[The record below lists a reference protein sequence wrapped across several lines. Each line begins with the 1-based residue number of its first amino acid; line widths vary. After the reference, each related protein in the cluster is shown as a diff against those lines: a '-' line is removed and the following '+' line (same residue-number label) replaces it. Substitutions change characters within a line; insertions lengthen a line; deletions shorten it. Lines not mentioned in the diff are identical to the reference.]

1 MSLSVWTKADLK
13 NHVDDVNAAAV
24 ALDAAHPID
33 IVKWAA
39 ERVGS
44 SIVVTC
50 SFEDLVL
57 ADVVTR
63 AVPGIEVTMIDTQ
76 YVFAETHWLAQEAQQ
91 RHGVNLRVVK
101 PSLNVVP
108 DNLWQRDTSACC
120 DVRKVKPLEELLL
133 DATCWVTGVRRA
145 DGPTRATTPVVTYDA
160 NRNVLK
166 VNPLAAYSDDDM
178 VTYEHLHELA
188 EHPLKSRG
196 YASIGCWP
204 CTRPV
209 APGEDK
215 RAGRW
220 SGQEKTECGLHV

>member
-1 MSLSVWTKADLK
+1 MTSSIWSKSDLESQVDEIAKAAKD
-13 NHVDDVNAAAV
+13 
-24 ALDAAHPID
+24 LDAAHPID

-39 ERVGS
+39 SKVGS

-50 SFEDLVL
+50 SFEDAVL

-63 AVPGIEVTMIDTQ
+63 AVPGIEVVMIDTQ
-76 YVFAETHWLAQEAQQ
+76 YVFAETHWLANEVKE
-91 RHGVNLRVVK
+91 RHNVNLRVVQ
-101 PSLNVVP
+101 PSLSVVP
-108 DNLWQRDTSACC
+108 DNLWQRDTEACC
-120 DVRKVKPLEELLL
+120 NVRKVKPLEDLLS
-133 DATCWVTGVRRA
+133 DATCWITGVRRV
-145 DGPTRATTPVVTYDA
+145 DGPTRESTPVVGYDA
-160 NRNVLK
+160 VRNVLK
-166 VNPLAAYSDDDM
+166 VNPLAAFSDDDM
-178 VTYEHLHELA
+178 ATYEHLYELP

>member
-1 MSLSVWTKADLK
+1 MATSIWSKSDLA
-13 NHVDDVNAAAV
+13 NHRGEIQTAAEE
-24 ALDAAHPID
+24 LDSAHPID

-39 ERVGS
+39 SKVGS

-50 SFEDLVL
+50 SFEDAVL

-63 AVPGIEVTMIDTQ
+63 AVPGIDVVMIDTQ
-76 YVFAETHWLAQEAQQ
+76 YVFAETHWLANEA
-91 RHGVNLRVVK
+91 REKHNVNLRVVK
-101 PSLNVVP
+101 PALSVVP
-108 DNLWQRDTSACC
+108 DNLWQRDSEACC
-120 DVRKVKPLEELLL
+120 NVRKVKPLEDLLAP
-133 DATCWVTGVRRA
+133 ATCWITGVRRV
-145 DGPTRATTPVVTYDA
+145 DGPTREQTPVVTYDEA
-160 NRNVLK
+160 RGVLK
-166 VNPLAAYSDDDM
+166 VNPLAAFSDDDM
-178 VTYEHLHELA
+178 ATYEHLHELP

>member
-1 MSLSVWTKADLK
+1 MATSIWSKSDLA
-13 NHVDDVNAAAV
+13 NHCGEIQTAAEE
-24 ALDAAHPID
+24 LDSAHPID

-39 ERVGS
+39 SKVGS

-50 SFEDLVL
+50 SFEDAVL

-63 AVPGIEVTMIDTQ
+63 AVPGIDVVMIDTQ
-76 YVFAETHWLAQEAQQ
+76 YVFAETHWLANEV
-91 RHGVNLRVVK
+91 REKHNVNLRVVK
-101 PSLNVVP
+101 PALSVVP
-108 DNLWQRDTSACC
+108 DNLWQRDTEACC
-120 DVRKVKPLEELLL
+120 NVRKVKPLEDLLAP
-133 DATCWVTGVRRA
+133 ATCWITGVRRV
-145 DGPTRATTPVVTYDA
+145 DGPTRAQTPVVTYDEA
-160 NRNVLK
+160 RRVLK
-166 VNPLAAYSDDDM
+166 VNPLAAFSDDDM
-178 VTYEHLHELA
+178 ATYEHLYELP

-196 YASIGCWP
+196 YPSIGCWP

>member
-1 MSLSVWTKADLK
+1 MATSIWSKSDLA
-13 NHVDDVNAAAV
+13 NHRGEIQTAAEE
-24 ALDAAHPID
+24 LDSAHPID

-39 ERVGS
+39 SKVGS

-50 SFEDLVL
+50 SFEDAVL

-63 AVPGIEVTMIDTQ
+63 AVPGIDVVMIDTQ
-76 YVFAETHWLAQEAQQ
+76 YVFAETHWLANEV
-91 RHGVNLRVVK
+91 REKHNVNLRVVK
-101 PSLNVVP
+101 PALSVVP
-108 DNLWQRDTSACC
+108 DNLWQRDTEACC
-120 DVRKVKPLEELLL
+120 NVRKVKPLEDLLAP
-133 DATCWVTGVRRA
+133 ATCWITGVRRV
-145 DGPTRATTPVVTYDA
+145 DGPTRAQTPVVTYDEA
-160 NRNVLK
+160 RRVLK
-166 VNPLAAYSDDDM
+166 VNPLAAFSDDDM
-178 VTYEHLHELA
+178 ATYEHLYELP

-196 YASIGCWP
+196 YPSIGCWP

>member
-1 MSLSVWTKADLK
+1 MATSIWSKTDLA
-13 NHVDDVNAAAV
+13 NHRGEIQTAAEE
-24 ALDAAHPID
+24 LDSAHPID

-39 ERVGS
+39 SKVGS

-50 SFEDLVL
+50 SFEDAVL

-63 AVPGIEVTMIDTQ
+63 AVPGIDVVMIDTQ
-76 YVFAETHWLAQEAQQ
+76 YVFAETHWLANEV
-91 RHGVNLRVVK
+91 REKHNVNLRVVK
-101 PSLNVVP
+101 PALSVVP
-108 DNLWQRDTSACC
+108 DNLWQRDTEACC
-120 DVRKVKPLEELLL
+120 NVRKVKPLEDLLAP
-133 DATCWVTGVRRA
+133 ATCWITGVRRV
-145 DGPTRATTPVVTYDA
+145 DGPTRAQTPVVTYDEA
-160 NRNVLK
+160 RRVLK
-166 VNPLAAYSDDDM
+166 VNPLAAFSDDDM
-178 VTYEHLHELA
+178 ATYEHLYELP

-196 YASIGCWP
+196 YPSIGCWP

>member
-1 MSLSVWTKADLK
+1 MAPTIWSKSDLA
-13 NHVDDVNAAAV
+13 HHRSEILAAAEQ
-24 ALDAAHPID
+24 LDSAHPID

-39 ERVGS
+39 LKVGS

-50 SFEDLVL
+50 SFEDAVL

-63 AVPGIEVTMIDTQ
+63 AVPGIDVVMIDTQ
-76 YVFAETHWLAQEAQQ
+76 YVFAETHWLANEV
-91 RHGVNLRVVK
+91 REKHNVNLRVVK
-101 PSLNVVP
+101 PALSVVP
-108 DNLWQRDTSACC
+108 DNLWQRDTEACC
-120 DVRKVKPLEELLL
+120 NVRKVKPLENLLEP
-133 DATCWVTGVRRA
+133 ATCWVTGVRRV
-145 DGPTRATTPVVTYDA
+145 DGPTRAQTPVVTYDEA
-160 NRNVLK
+160 RRVLK
-166 VNPLAAYSDDDM
+166 VNPLAAFSDDDM
-178 VTYEHLHELA
+178 ATYEHLYELP

-196 YASIGCWP
+196 YPSIGCWP